1 MNIIEHFKKQILEK
15 WTPPRGLGYKY
26 QGFTLS
32 DIEEALELFKAKL
45 IRDFGPRMKD
55 YPI

>member
-1 MNIIEHFKKQILEK
+1 MNIIEHFKKQIPEE
-15 WTPPRGLGYKY
+15 WTSRGLEYKY

-45 IRDFGPRMKD
+45 IRDFGPGMKD

>member
-1 MNIIEHFKKQILEK
+1 MNIIEHFKKQIPEE
-15 WTPPRGLGYKY
+15 WTSRGLEYKY

-32 DIEEALELFKAKL
+32 DIEEALELAKAKL

-55 YPI
+55 YQL

>member
-1 MNIIEHFKKQILEK
+1 MNIIEHFKKQIPEK
-15 WTPPRGLGYKY
+15 WTSRGLEYKY

-32 DIEEALELFKAKL
+32 DIEEALELVKIKL